1 MHSDCCNCGYCR
13 EKNKN
18 YTGLDVQDGQWLE
31 EMGDMIEAA
40 VEGMR
45 KVQSSSAG
53 CYGRLATA

>member
-1 MHSDCCNCGYCR
+1 MQPDCCFCGYCR

-18 YTGLDVQDGQWLE
+18 NTGLDGQDGQWLDD
-31 EMGDMIEAA
+31 MGDMIAAA

-53 CYGRLATA
+53 CYGSLGTA

>member
-1 MHSDCCNCGYCR
+1 MQSECCFCEYCR

-18 YTGLDVQDGQWLE
+18 YTGFDVQDGQWLE
-31 EMGDMIEAA
+31 KMGDMIAAA

-53 CYGRLATA
+53 CYGRLTTA